1 MKTFTDSEKWDDKWF
16 RALLPD
22 TKLIYIYI
30 LDRSD
35 HAGVWDLDGDALR
48 FQTKLDLDDVS
59 ILHHLGLMDD
69 KIQLLPCGKYW
80 LVNYI
85 TFQQPKGLSRK
96 FKHCAPIF
104 RSLEKHGIDP
114 DQFQQSVMDL
124 DTEGEVASDDDI
136 NCTTVIDLWNT
147 TCSDLPKINKLTA
160 SRKRFIKS
168 ASKEK
173 ISFFDLFNKVAESD
187 FLMGRSSK
195 WKANFD
201 FVIKPE
207 NRIKIMEGNY
217 VTANRSSHSTDEHAK
232 GF

>member
-1 MKTFTDSEKWDDKWF
+1 
-16 RALLPD
+16 
-22 TKLIYIYI
+22 
-30 LDRSD
+30 
-35 HAGVWDLDGDALR
+35 VWDLDGDALR
-48 FQTKLDLDDVS
+48 FQTKLDLDDTQ
-59 ILHHLGLMDD
+59 ILGHLGLMGE
-69 KIQLLPCGKYW
+69 KVKLLPCGKYW

-96 FKHCAPIF
+96 FKHCAPIY

-124 DTEGEVASDDDI
+124 NTEGDDI
-136 NCTTVIDLWNT
+136 KTDDVDFTTVVDLWNT
-147 TCSDLPKINKLTA
+147 TCGDLPKINKLTA

-168 ASKEK
+168 ASKEN
-173 ISFFDLFNKVAESD
+173 ISFFDLFNKVADSD

-207 NRIKIMEGNY
+207 NRTKIMEGNY
-217 VTANRSSHSTDEHAK
+217 ATAIRSGHSTDEHAN